1 MKTFRVI
8 EHTIVSRIVSVE
20 AENEAEAIEKAQE
33 VNGEDWS
40 EEGWDDPTYEAELT
54 YDMEPAE
61 PTPIITP
68 K

>member
-8 EHTIVSRIVSVE
+8 EHTIVSRIVVVE
-20 AENEAEAIEKAQE
+20 AENETEAIEKAQE

-40 EEGWDDPTYEAELT
+40 EEGWDDLTYEVQ
-54 YDMEPAE
+54 
-61 PTPIITP
+61 PTEILSKITP